1 MWTVEVTII
10 LCLAFSWPAA
20 ADEETKSPEPESSG
34 VSKEDIEYVEKGYDK
49 LQADTEGHSLL
60 KKHLT
65 KEILDQLKDKKT
77 DSFGST
83 LRDVIQSGV
92 ENLDSGIGIYAPDA
106 ESYTVFAALFDPVI
120 EEYHGGFGASANH
133 PPLTFGDPANF
144 GDLDP
149 EGRFVVSTRI
159 RCGRSVDGFPFNPN
173 MQEDQYKDMEAK
185 VSAALQKL
193 PEGLQGTYFPLT
205 GMEKETQQQL
215 IDDHFLFK
223 EGDRFLKAANANRF
237 WPTGR
242 GIFHN
247 KEKTFLVWIGEED
260 HLRIISMQEGGDV
273 GAVYGRLVSAIQ
285 SIESLLPFSSSDRL
299 GRLTFCPTNLGTT
312 IRASVHIKIPLLAEA
327 KGGMEGLQNIGDK
340 YQLQVRGTAGE
351 HSEAV
356 GGKYDISNRERM
368 GLTEFEAVEKMYKGV
383 AEMIQM
389 EKDLET
395 ELAVSNELAA
405 EVPAIEEVAE
415 EAPTVGAGAPEE
427 EAATEDEAVNED
439 VNEDD
444 AVKASEA
451 AAAAAVEEHQHNDE
465 L

>member
-1 MWTVEVTII
+1 MWKVAVTIA
-10 LCLAFSWPAA
+10 LCFALSWPAEA
-20 ADEETKSPEPESSG
+20 TEEANPPSAVEAG
-34 VSKEDIEYVEKGYDK
+34 VSKDDIKYVEEGYDK
-49 LQADTEGHSLL
+49 LQADIEGHSLL

-65 KEILDQLKDKKT
+65 KEVLDQLKDKKT
-77 DSFGST
+77 ESFGST

-120 EEYHGGFGASANH
+120 EEYHGGFGAEANH
-133 PPLTFGDPANF
+133 PPLTFGDAGKF
-144 GDLDP
+144 GDLDA
-149 EGRFVVSTRI
+149 EGKYVVSTRI

-173 MQEDQYKDMEAK
+173 MQEDQYKDMETK
-185 VSAALQKL
+185 VSAALEKL
-193 PEGLQGTYFPLT
+193 PEDLQGTYYPLM

-260 HLRIISMQEGGDV
+260 HLRIISMQAGGDV

-285 SIESLLPFSSSDRL
+285 SIETLLPFSSSDRL

-312 IRASVHIKIPLLAEA
+312 IRASVHIKLPLLAA
-327 KGGMEGLQNIGDK
+327 KGGMEGLQQIGDK
-340 YQLQVRGTAGE
+340 FQLQVRGTAGE

-368 GLTEFEAVEKMYKGV
+368 GLTEFEAVEKMYNGV
-383 AEMIQM
+383 AEMIQL
-389 EKDLET
+389 EKELEKAD
-395 ELAVSNELAA
+395 EAA
-405 EVPAIEEVAE
+405 SEEALEKEIAEEVPAIEEVAE
-415 EAPTVGAGAPEE
+415 EAPTVGAAPEE
-427 EAATEDEAVNED
+427 EADIEAEPAEDEAAEEDQIKNE
-439 VNEDD
+439 
-444 AVKASEA
+444 
-451 AAAAAVEEHQHNDE
+451 